1 MAPIITIPDE
11 DGSANATDWTVSEV
25 AGASNHSF
33 TIKAPDGLKSLEIGG
48 VTLSVAELNALGSKA
63 VSIDTGKGILVLTG
77 YAGDVVSYSYDPDVL
92 VHAKDAPITDSIV
105 IKVTDLGNASSDGT
119 LDIAITDTA
128 PQAKDDGVSISEDSA
143 SNPVSGNVLTND
155 TASADG
161 GSMVTTI
168 GKFVGQYGELVLKAD
183 GGYEYQL
190 NNANPAVNALKTGE
204 HLTDVFSYTLTD
216 ADGSTSSAKVT
227 VTINGHTD
235 GAPIIT
241 IPDEDGS
248 ANASDWTVS
257 EAAGATTDHFTI
269 SAPEGLKSLT
279 VGGTTLSVS
288 QLTALSTTPVTITTT
303 KGELVLT
310 GYDSATGIVSYSYD
324 PSVQHHNA
332 VTALIDSIG
341 ITVTDQDG
349 GSTSDTLD
357 IAITDT
363 SPTAVNDQ
371 AGISEDGVNPVSGN
385 VLGNDVA
392 SADGGSVVTTPGKYV
407 GQYGELTLNADGSYS
422 YRLDNSNPVVNA
434 LKDGQSLTDTFSY
447 SITDADGSSSNN
459 ETATLTVTIAGTN
472 DAPVA
477 VADSKVIAEDKTATG
492 NVLTNDSD
500 VDDAHAD
507 LVVTRYWVNGV
518 EHTAGSTT
526 ILAEG
531 TLTIQSNGDYQFVPV
546 KDYSGEVPTITYEV
560 VDPGLLVGYTDK
572 SVLPTLEIT
581 VNPANDSPTVSNTAI
596 SVNEGVTESITLTK
610 PVDPDGDSLTITVVS
625 LPTEGSILK
634 SDGTVLKSGDLL
646 TSAELVSLSY
656 QAPAQLA
663 DQSQVTDMTFVYSVN
678 DGHGAVKGY
687 VDIHAYPIT
696 AESVSVSVSV
706 HEGDAKVTGHLNAVD
721 LDREDSLSY
730 SALSSLPAG
739 VTLSNAGDWSF
750 NPADPAY
757 NSLAKGETK
766 DLVVK
771 YQVDDAKG
779 GTETATLT
787 IHITGTNDVPVIIG
801 TSTGSVRE
809 DDGATSSNQLIAN
822 GALSVTDADHG
833 ESAFDPSKVVAAA
846 GALGSLTIDAAGSW
860 HYQLDNSLAVVQA
873 LNAGQSKIDSFTV
886 QTLDGTQ
893 KVIEVTI
900 QGTKDLQLS
909 SSTIAITENGLRGEY
924 FGYNDSLANDKNSW
938 YRHDGDDTSRGNLDT
953 LDDIIAIIDGRN
965 PGVIKTTNY
974 SSNVD
979 AIFAM
984 TNVNY
989 SLGTSGGAGT
999 GLGQTNNAYYS
1010 SGTAISSAAN
1020 LHNFLNTDAGS
1031 AVAATNTGHTT
1042 DGDHGG
1048 MGTTT
1053 DAIMR
1058 GAGWVSLNGGTYDI
1072 RITGDDGYLMRIDGI
1087 LIGQIDQN
1095 QPITVT
1101 TYAGVNIS
1109 AGTHAIEI
1117 LYWDQGL
1124 DADLKI
1130 EFKHAGTADSTYTVL
1145 GNGEYGLFS
1154 TPLTDLQ
1161 DIVSNGSGGWVLR
1174 TGEHYVGDVGIEQI
1188 TGTDARDIIEGMGGN
1203 DILSGGGGSDKLYG
1217 GLGNDILVG
1226 GDGDDLL
1233 VGGAGNDTLTGGSGQ
1248 DTFTWN
1254 LGDAGTPGSPNVDL
1268 IKDFDVRIEE
1278 SNLVKKPG
1286 DVIDLRDLMDHDG
1299 SKDLTTLLNNI
1310 QVDDSDHNNV
1320 TLLVSDS
1327 GSQVQK
1333 IELYDISYQDITG
1346 SSASTAN
1353 DVLQHLIA
1361 DHQLLIDK
1369 V

>member
-1 MAPIITIPDE
+1 M
-11 DGSANATDWTVSEV
+11 
-25 AGASNHSF
+25 
-33 TIKAPDGLKSLEIGG
+33 
-48 VTLSVAELNALGSKA
+48 
-63 VSIDTGKGILVLTG
+63 
-77 YAGDVVSYSYDPDVL
+77 
-92 VHAKDAPITDSIV
+92 
-105 IKVTDLGNASSDGT
+105 
-119 LDIAITDTA
+119 
-128 PQAKDDGVSISEDSA
+128 
-143 SNPVSGNVLTND
+143 
-155 TASADG
+155 
-161 GSMVTTI
+161 
-168 GKFVGQYGELVLKAD
+168 
-183 GGYEYQL
+183 
-190 NNANPAVNALKTGE
+190 
-204 HLTDVFSYTLTD
+204 
-216 ADGSTSSAKVT
+216 
-227 VTINGHTD
+227 
-235 GAPIIT
+235 
-241 IPDEDGS
+241 
-248 ANASDWTVS
+248 
-257 EAAGATTDHFTI
+257 
-269 SAPEGLKSLT
+269 
-279 VGGTTLSVS
+279 
-288 QLTALSTTPVTITTT
+288 
-303 KGELVLT
+303 
-310 GYDSATGIVSYSYD
+310 
-324 PSVQHHNA
+324 
-332 VTALIDSIG
+332 
-341 ITVTDQDG
+341 
-349 GSTSDTLD
+349 
-357 IAITDT
+357 
-363 SPTAVNDQ
+363 
-371 AGISEDGVNPVSGN
+371 
-385 VLGNDVA
+385 
-392 SADGGSVVTTPGKYV
+392 VTTPGKYV

-422 YRLDNSNPVVNA
+422 YVLDNSNPVVNA

-447 SITDADGSSSNN
+447 TITDADGSSSN
-459 ETATLTVTIAGTN
+459 
-472 DAPVA
+472 
-477 VADSKVIAEDKTATG
+477 K
-492 NVLTNDSD
+492 
-500 VDDAHAD
+500 
-507 LVVTRYWVNGV
+507 
-518 EHTAGSTT
+518 
-526 ILAEG
+526 
-531 TLTIQSNGDYQFVPV
+531 
-546 KDYSGEVPTITYEV
+546 
-560 VDPGLLVGYTDK
+560 
-572 SVLPTLEIT
+572 
-581 VNPANDSPTVSNTAI
+581 
-596 SVNEGVTESITLTK
+596 
-610 PVDPDGDSLTITVVS
+610 
-625 LPTEGSILK
+625 
-634 SDGTVLKSGDLL
+634 
-646 TSAELVSLSY
+646 
-656 QAPAQLA
+656 
-663 DQSQVTDMTFVYSVN
+663 
-678 DGHGAVKGY
+678 
-687 VDIHAYPIT
+687 
-696 AESVSVSVSV
+696 
-706 HEGDAKVTGHLNAVD
+706 
-721 LDREDSLSY
+721 
-730 SALSSLPAG
+730 
-739 VTLSNAGDWSF
+739 
-750 NPADPAY
+750 
-757 NSLAKGETK
+757 
-766 DLVVK
+766 
-771 YQVDDAKG
+771 
-779 GTETATLT
+779 ETATLT
-787 IHITGTNDVPVIIG
+787 IHLTGTNDVPLI
-801 TSTGSVRE
+801 TGSSSASVPE
-809 DDGATSSNQLIAN
+809 DDGVNGANQLVASGKLNVID
-822 GALSVTDADHG
+822 VDHG